1 MDNFSILTG
10 AMIQLTSPFRLIHVI
25 KRLPDFQLRPHS
37 HHFFHIIFVTSGIL
51 EVSIKGNTHAV
62 SENQAIILPPYI
74 PHALSSKYGYCQIG
88 VDIFDT
94 ENNELCSL
102 LNQTF
107 PSGFGI
113 VKMQLLPAH
122 FEEMI
127 KSVRDLTKLNRLKLQ
142 NNAEALVI
150 SFIEQASDTSN
161 KSFRD
166 RFLDMI
172 AHDDGLNFTLPDMC
186 SYLNI
191 SKTHLERLVHDEFE
205 CSAVEYYNKLK
216 LMKACFL
223 LQNSESSIR
232 NISEKLG
239 FYDESHFTRFF
250 KKNMGVTP
258 SNYRNNSRT
267 PL

>member
-1 MDNFSILTG
+1 MDNFSIVTG
-10 AMIQLTSPFRLIHVI
+10 AMIRLSSPFRLIHVI

-37 HHFFHIIFVTSGIL
+37 HNFFHIIFVTSGTL
-51 EVSIKGNTHAV
+51 EVDIKGSTHIIHENHAV
-62 SENQAIILPPYI
+62 ILPPYV
-74 PHALSSKYGYCQIG
+74 PHALNSKKGYCQIG

-94 ENNELCSL
+94 EENDLCAL

-107 PSGFGI
+107 PSGFSI
-113 VKMQLLPAH
+113 VKMHLLPTH

-127 KSVRDLTKLNRLKLQ
+127 KSVRDLTKLNLLKLQ
-142 NNAEALVI
+142 NNAEALVL
-150 SFIEQASDTSN
+150 SFIEQASDTAD

-172 AHDDGLNFTLPDMC
+172 AHDDGLTFTLTQMC

-216 LMKACFL
+216 IMKACFL

-232 NISEKLG
+232 DISEKLG

-250 KKNMGVTP
+250 KKSMGITP
-258 SNYRNNSRT
+258 SNYRNTSRT

>member
-1 MDNFSILTG
+1 MDNFSIVTG
-10 AMIQLTSPFRLIHVI
+10 AMIQLSSPFRLIHVI

-37 HHFFHIIFVTSGIL
+37 HHFYHIIFVTSGTL
-51 EVSIKGNTHAV
+51 EVGLKGATHMV
-62 SENQAIILPPYI
+62 HENQAVILPPYT
-74 PHALSSKYGYCQIG
+74 PHALSSKNGYCQIG
-88 VDIFDT
+88 VDIFDADDS
-94 ENNELCSL
+94 ELCGL

-107 PSGFGI
+107 PSGFAI
-113 VKMQLLPAH
+113 VKMHVLPAR

-127 KSVRDLTKLNRLKLQ
+127 KSVQDLTKLNRLKLQ
-142 NNAEALVI
+142 NNAEALVL
-150 SFIEQASDTSN
+150 SFIEQASDTVN

-172 AHDDGLNFTLPDMC
+172 AHDESLSFALPDMC
-186 SYLNI
+186 EFLNI

-232 NISEKLG
+232 QISEKLG

-250 KKNMGVTP
+250 KKNMGITP
-258 SNYRNNSRT
+258 CAYRNSSRT